1 MVYVSVVKIIPVK
14 LNKILKQ
21 EGQNITNQ
29 SRNQNQPE
37 YFEEY

>member
-14 LNKILKQ
+14 LYKILLN